1 MFIKEKFL
9 EFSRYRK
16 IFTEIY
22 QTQFSVLIMVRYNVQ
37 NMYQSNLYCCCRS
50 FLVVAY
56 DIFTLKLFVS
66 VKIIIPRYEI
76 YDFIIQSL
84 FI

>member
-56 DIFTLKLFVS
+56 DIFIS
-66 VKIIIPRYEI
+66 VKIIMARYEI